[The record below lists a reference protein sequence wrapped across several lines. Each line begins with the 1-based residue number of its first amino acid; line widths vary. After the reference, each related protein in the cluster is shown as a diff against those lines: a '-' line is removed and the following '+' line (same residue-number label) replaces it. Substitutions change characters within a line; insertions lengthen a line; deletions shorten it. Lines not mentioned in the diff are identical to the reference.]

1 VRGLIERIV
10 VPLDAAAEHRAALDT
25 AARLARRWG
34 ARLHGV
40 FVEDSDL
47 IHLSRL
53 PFARQFS
60 FGVGIEQITEESV
73 ERQLRAFAAAAR
85 RDVEAAARRYGVEW
99 SFEIAPGAAADAALI
114 ASERDLLVA
123 GSATRPVG
131 THFRVEC
138 RWWQTLESADA
149 SFLVVHCEW
158 AAAHGAVVT
167 LLRDREPASL
177 RVLDAA
183 AHCAAA
189 IGGVLT
195 VACSA
200 DLAATPGFKDWLGD
214 RLAPYALHVQ
224 IELAPD
230 EATALLERFAEL
242 DCALLVLGAG
252 SIGTQPGRLR
262 QVAAHAACGLLIVR

>member
-1 VRGLIERIV
+1 MRGLIERIV
-10 VPLDAAAEHRAALDT
+10 VPLDAASEHRAAIDT

-40 FVEDSDL
+40 FVEDADL

-60 FGVGIEQITEESV
+60 FGVGIEPITAESV

-85 RDVEAAARRYGVEW
+85 RDVEAAARRHGVEW
-99 SFEIAPGAAADAALI
+99 SFDISPAAAADAALTR
-114 ASERDLLVA
+114 SERDLLVA
-123 GSATRPVG
+123 GSTSRPVG

-138 RWWQTLESADA
+138 RWWQTLESAGV
-149 SFLVVHCEW
+149 SFLVVHREW
-158 AAAHGAVVT
+158 APSGTVVT

-177 RVLDAA
+177 RALDAA

-189 IGGVLT
+189 TGGVLT
-195 VACSA
+195 VACPDS
-200 DLAATPGFKDWLGD
+200 LAAAPGFEAWLAG

-224 IELAPD
+224 IELAPE

-242 DCALLVLGAG
+242 DCSLLVLGAG
-252 SIGTQPGRLR
+252 SIDATPGRLR
-262 QVAAHAACGLLIVR
+262 QAAARAAFGLLIVR

>member
-1 VRGLIERIV
+1 MRSLIERVV
-10 VPLDAAAEHRAALDT
+10 VPLDAATEHRAAIDT

-60 FGVGIEQITEESV
+60 FGVGIEQITAESV
-73 ERQLRAFAAAAR
+73 ARQLRAFAAAAR
-85 RDVEAAARRYGVEW
+85 RDVEAAARRHGVEW
-99 SFEIAPGAAADAALI
+99 SFEIAPGAAADAALT
-114 ASERDLLVA
+114 ASEHDLLVA
-123 GSATRPVG
+123 GSASRPVG

-138 RWWQTLESADA
+138 RWWQTLESAGV
-149 SFLVVHCEW
+149 SFLVVHREW
-158 AAAHGAVVT
+158 AARGTVVT

-177 RVLDAA
+177 RVLDTA

-195 VACSA
+195 VACPA
-200 DLAATPGFKDWLGD
+200 GLAAVPGFEDWLAD

-230 EATALLERFAEL
+230 EATALLERFAEF
-242 DCALLVLGAG
+242 DCALLVLGAR
-252 SIGTQPGRLR
+252 SLGTQPGRLR
-262 QVAAHAACGLLIVR
+262 QAAAHAACGLLIVR